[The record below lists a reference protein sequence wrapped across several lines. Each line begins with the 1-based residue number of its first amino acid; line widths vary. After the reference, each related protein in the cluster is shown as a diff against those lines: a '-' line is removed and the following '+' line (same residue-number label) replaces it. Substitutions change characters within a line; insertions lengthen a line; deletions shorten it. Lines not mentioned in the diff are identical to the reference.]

1 MEIRKKRMKKVE
13 YMTSQNNKKKKK
25 AIPNRLNLLFFAV
38 FLLFSA
44 LVLRLGFVQ
53 IVHGEKYRI
62 EVDRTENITVNTPV
76 PRGKIY
82 DRNGNVVVDNKPLNA
97 ITYTRTQSTPR
108 KELLEVA
115 EKLAKMIEFEDEFE
129 QKIQF
134 RDKQDFWIIKN
145 PEEARALITD
155 EDREKVK
162 EGELEE
168 KDLYPLQLS
177 RITEQMVN
185 KFTLEDLKVLA
196 IFRQMNSGYAL
207 TPQTIKNEN
216 VSDREYAIISE
227 RLSDLPGVDTTVDW
241 DRDRLFGETLSS
253 LLGKVSDIPSERAS
267 ELLARGY
274 SRNDRVGTSQLEYQ
288 YENVLQGQKARV
300 RNVTDQGGNLLMQ
313 EPVFPGQR
321 GKDLILSIDMEFQ
334 LEVEKIIESE
344 LLAAKQNSYAEF
356 LDRAFVVVLDP
367 NTGEVLS
374 LAGKIVNKDD
384 SGQWRLQDHA
394 LGTILE
400 AYEAGSTVKGATILA
415 GFDTG
420 VIRPGTVLV
429 DTPISIASTP
439 TKRSWQTMG
448 PINDLEALERSSN
461 VYMFRTAMFMAGG
474 NYVRNQ
480 PLPIKATAFE
490 DFRSYLAQFG
500 LGVHTGIDLPSE
512 STGLKGHLK
521 DSGLLLDLSIG
532 QYDTYTTMQLAQ
544 YVSTIANGGYRLRP
558 QIVREILE
566 PGEGEEPGQ
575 VLQPFKPEVLN
586 RITMSDEHI
595 NRVQD
600 GFRRVYFGNSGT
612 AASSKAKQFKPAGKT
627 GTAQKNFNVHTR
639 DGNGEIIR
647 TRQVRSNHTN
657 LVGYAPYDKPEMA
670 FAVVV
675 PFASTNTQVSG
686 GVNSKIGDRVIEA
699 FFTLQEKRAKG
710 QPNIQ
715 EQEELEVL
723 EENEE
728 TEEDSQ

>member
-1 MEIRKKRMKKVE
+1 
-13 YMTSQNNKKKKK
+13 MTSQNNKKKKK

-185 KFTLEDLKVLA
+185 EFSLEDLKVLA
-196 IFRQMNSGYAL
+196 VFRQMNSGYAL

-216 VSDREYAIISE
+216 VSDKEYAIISE

-241 DRDRLFGETLSS
+241 ARDQLFKPTLES
-253 LLGKVSDIPSERAS
+253 LLGKVGDIPSERAS

-300 RNVTDQGGNLLMQ
+300 KNVTDQAGNLLMQ

-321 GKDLILSIDMEFQ
+321 GKDLVLSIDMEFQ

-384 SGQWRLQDHA
+384 DGQMRLQDHA

-512 STGLKGHLK
+512 STGLKGLLK

-595 NRVQD
+595 NRVQE
-600 GFRRVYFGNSGT
+600 GFRRVYFGSRGT
-612 AASSKAKQFKPAGKT
+612 AANSNAKQFKPAGKT

-639 DGNGEIIR
+639 NDAGEIIR

-657 LVGYAPYDKPEMA
+657 LVGYAPYDNPEMA

-710 QPNIQ
+710 QPNLQ
-715 EQEELEVL
+715 EQEELEEQ

-728 TEEDSQ
+728 AEEAEEDNE

>member
-1 MEIRKKRMKKVE
+1 
-13 YMTSQNNKKKKK
+13 MTSQNKKKKK
-25 AIPNRLNLLFFAV
+25 KNMPNRLNLLFFAV
-38 FLLFSA
+38 FLLFSG

-53 IVHGEKYRI
+53 IVHGENYRK
-62 EVDRTENITVNTPV
+62 EVDRTENITVNAPV

-108 KELLEVA
+108 REMIEVA
-115 EKLAKMIEFEDEFE
+115 EKLAQMIEFEDKFE
-129 QKIQF
+129 EKIQF
-134 RDKQDFWIIKN
+134 RDKQDFWIIRN

-155 EDREKVK
+155 EDREKVN

-177 RITEQMVN
+177 RITEEMVSE
-185 KFTLEDLKVLA
+185 FTLEDLKILS

-241 DRDRLFGETLSS
+241 DRDRLFDNTLGS
-253 LLGKVSDIPSERAS
+253 LLGKVGDIPSERAT

-300 RNVTDQGGNLLMQ
+300 RNVTDQSGNLLMQ

-321 GKDLILSIDMEFQ
+321 GKDLVLSIDMEFQ

-344 LLAAKQNSYAEF
+344 LLEAKQNSYAEF

-374 LAGKIVNKDD
+374 LAGKVVNKDEN
-384 SGQWRLQDHA
+384 GQWKLVDNA

-400 AYEAGSTVKGATILA
+400 AYEAGSTIKGATILA

-420 VIRPGTVLV
+420 VISPGTVLY

-448 PINDLEALERSSN
+448 NINDLEALERSSN

-480 PLPIKATAFE
+480 PLPIRATAFE

-512 STGLKGHLK
+512 STGLKGPGK
-521 DSGLLLDLSIG
+521 ASGLILDLAIG
-532 QYDTYTTMQLAQ
+532 QYDLYTTMQLAQ

-566 PGEGEEPGQ
+566 PSGGEKSGQ

-586 RITMSDEHI
+586 RLTMSDDHI
-595 NRVQD
+595 SRVQE
-600 GFRRVYFGNSGT
+600 GFRRVYFGSRGT
-612 AASSKAKQFKPAGKT
+612 AAGSSAKQYKPAGKT
-627 GTAQKNFNVHTR
+627 GTAQKNFSIYTR
-639 DGNGEIIR
+639 DEEGKIISER
-647 TRQVRSNHTN
+647 KINSNHTN
-657 LVGYAPYDKPEMA
+657 LVGYAPYDNPEMA

-686 GVNSKIGDRVIEA
+686 GVNSKIGDRIIEA
-699 FFTLQEKRAKG
+699 YFTLQERRAKG

-715 EQEELEVL
+715 EQEELE
-723 EENEE
+723 EQEDMEE
-728 TEEDSQ
+728 TEEEND